1 MPLSIRRAAVIGAG
15 TMGAGIAAQLA
26 NAGIPTLLL
35 DIPGLGADRNEP
47 ARKGLE
53 RALKSKPAA
62 LMVSERAQLIT
73 LGNTEDD
80 LSKLSEVDWV
90 VEAILEKLDVKRSML
105 EKLEQNVGASTIV
118 SSNSSGIPMALQ
130 IKGRSDDFRRRFLG
144 SHFFNPPRYL
154 HLLELIPTRETDP
167 HVLARLAN
175 FGDQVLGKGVVL
187 AKDVPGFAA
196 NRIGLYGVVRAVR
209 AMVDLKL
216 TPDVVDV
223 LTGPLIG
230 RPKSATFRTMDL
242 SGLDICYQVAL
253 DLNKA
258 TGEDFAVPEFFA
270 KLVEEKKWL
279 GDKTGSG
286 FFKKVKGEDGASK
299 ILTLNLDSF
308 EYEDRGKVRLDEL
321 GPILKLPTPELRVK
335 ALLEV
340 PGPIGEFTRRT
351 QFELIH
357 YAAGKVGEVAD
368 TAQDVDNAMKWGFG
382 WDLGPL
388 EMAEA
393 LGQDVTGEAF
403 GKLGLDTISLPP
415 RPTVSSG
422 PIVLRHRKA
431 GHTVIS
437 QADASLI
444 DLGDGVACL
453 EFHSKANSIGQGV
466 LEMFEKAHQ
475 EVEKHF
481 LGLVVGNQGENFC
494 AGADLGM
501 LLHLSSN
508 ARWDEIDVAVRAFQ
522 GMTSK
527 LRYCPYP
534 VVCTPFRMVLGG
546 GCEVALWSDACQ
558 AGAELYTGLVEMGV
572 GIIPGGGGTT
582 EMLIRMNTKLQPG
595 ADPFTAV
602 RAAFE
607 LIAMGKVSTSALE
620 AKQWGFLTDHDDIT
634 FNQDRLIS
642 EAKTRVLELVP
653 GYTPPLRRQ
662 VQVLGE
668 ATYANLCLA
677 AWMMNQAGQITDYE
691 VHLAR
696 ELAKILS
703 GGVMNRPDVVDEQV
717 LLDLEREAILHLVGQ
732 EKTRERIG
740 YTLKTGKTLR
750 N

>member
-35 DIPGLGADRNEP
+35 DIPGAGADRNEP

-53 RALKSKPAA
+53 RALKSRPAA
-62 LMVSERAQLIT
+62 FMLPERAALIT
-73 LGNTEDD
+73 VGNTEDD
-80 LSKLSEVDWV
+80 LGKLAGVDWV
-90 VEAILEKLDVKRSML
+90 VEAILEKLDIKRSML
-105 EKLEQNVGASTIV
+105 EKLEANVGPHTIV

-130 IKGRSDDFRRRFLG
+130 IKGRGDDFRKRFLG

-154 HLLELIPTRETDP
+154 HLLELITTKDTDP

-196 NRIGLYGVVRAVR
+196 NRIGLYGVVRALK
-209 AMVDLKL
+209 AMVDLGL

-242 SGLDICYQVAL
+242 SGLDICYQVAV

-258 TGEDFAVPEFFA
+258 TGEDFAVPDWFG
-270 KLVEEKKWL
+270 KLIENKWL

-286 FFKKVKGEDGASK
+286 FFKKVKGENGASK
-299 ILTLNLDSF
+299 ILTLNLETF
-308 EYEDRGKVRLDEL
+308 EYEDRGKVRLEEL
-321 GPILKLPTPELRVK
+321 GPILKLPTPEARVR

-357 YAAGKVGEVAD
+357 YAAGKVGEVAE

-393 LGQDVTGEAF
+393 LGQDVTSAAF
-403 GKLGLDTISLPP
+403 GKLGLDTIQLPK
-415 RPTVSSG
+415 RNLDAAG
-422 PIVLRHRKA
+422 PIVLRNRKQN
-431 GHTVIS
+431 HLVLS
-437 QADASLI
+437 RPDASLI

-453 EFHSKANSIGQGV
+453 EFTSKANSIGAGV
-466 LEMFEKAHQ
+466 LEMFELAHA
-475 EVEKHF
+475 EVEKNF
-481 LGLVVGNQGENFC
+481 LGMVVGNQGENFC

-508 ARWDEIDVAVRAFQ
+508 ARWEEIDQAVRAFQ

-534 VVCTPFRMVLGG
+534 VVSTPFKMNLGG

-558 AGAELYTGLVEMGV
+558 AGSELYTGLVEMGV

-582 EMLIRMNTKLQPG
+582 EMLIRMSQKVQPG
-595 ADPFTAV
+595 ADPFSGV

-607 LIAMGKVSTSALE
+607 LIAMGKVSGSALE
-620 AKQWGFLTDHDDIT
+620 ARQWGFLTEHDDIT

-642 EAKTRVLELVP
+642 EAKTRVLELAP

-662 VQVLGE
+662 VPVQGE
-668 ATYANLCLA
+668 AAYANLCLA
-677 AWMMNQAGQITDYE
+677 AYMMHSAGQITEYE

-696 ELAKILS
+696 TLAKILS
-703 GGVMNRPDVVDEQV
+703 GGLMNRPDVVDEQV

-732 EKTRERIG
+732 EKTRQRIEH
-740 YTLKTGKTLR
+740 TLKTGKTLR

>member
-1 MPLSIRRAAVIGAG
+1 MPLSIRRAGVIGAG

-26 NAGIPTLLL
+26 NAGIPTILL
-35 DIPGLGADRNEP
+35 DIPGEGSDRNGP

-53 RALKSKPAA
+53 RALKGKPAA
-62 LMVSERAQLIT
+62 FMVPERASLIK

-80 LSKLSEVDWV
+80 LALLGGVDWV
-90 VEAILEKLDVKRSML
+90 VEAILEKLDVKRAML
-105 EKLEQNVGASTIV
+105 ERLEGVVGPNTIV
-118 SSNSSGIPMALQ
+118 SSNSSGIPMGLQ
-130 IKGRSDDFRRRFLG
+130 IKGRSDDFRKRFLG
-144 SHFFNPPRYL
+144 THFFNPPRYL
-154 HLLELIPTRETDP
+154 HLLELIPTKDTDP
-167 HVLARLAN
+167 HVLARMGN
-175 FGDQVLGKGVVL
+175 FGDQVLGKGIVL

-196 NRIGLYGVVRAVR
+196 NRIGLYGVVRAVK
-209 AMVDLKL
+209 AMVDLGL

-242 SGLDICYQVAL
+242 SGLDICYQVAQ
-253 DLNKA
+253 DLNKV
-258 TGEDFAVPEFFA
+258 TGEDFAVPDWFGQLIER
-270 KLVEEKKWL
+270 KWL

-286 FFKKVKGEDGASK
+286 FFKKVKNPDGSST
-299 ILTLNLDSF
+299 ILTLNLSNF
-308 EYEDRGKVRLDEL
+308 EYEDRGKVRLEEL
-321 GPILKLPTPELRVK
+321 GPILKLPTPEQRVK
-335 ALLEV
+335 ALLDV

-368 TAQDVDNAMKWGFG
+368 TANDVDNAMKWGFG
-382 WDLGPL
+382 WDIGPL

-393 LGQDVTGEAF
+393 LGHDATGVAF
-403 GKLGLDTISLPP
+403 SKLGLDTIAIPQRNP
-415 RPTVSSG
+415 DAAG
-422 PIVLRHRKA
+422 PIVLRNRKQN
-431 GHTVIS
+431 HTVLS
-437 QADASLI
+437 RPDACLI

-453 EFHSKANSIGQGV
+453 EFTSKANSIGAGV
-466 LEMFEKAHQ
+466 LEMFELAHA
-475 EVEKHF
+475 EVEKGF
-481 LGLVVGNQGENFC
+481 IGLVVGNQGENFC

-508 ARWDEIDVAVRAFQ
+508 AQWEEIDAAVKAFQ

-534 VVCTPFRMVLGG
+534 VVSTPFRMNLGG
-546 GCEVALWSDACQ
+546 GCEVGLWSDACQ

-582 EMLIRMNTKLQPG
+582 EMLIRMNAKLQPG
-595 ADPFTAV
+595 ADPFSAV

-607 LIAMGKVSTSALE
+607 LIAMGRVSASALE
-620 AKQWGFLTDHDDIT
+620 AKSWGFLTDHDDIT
-634 FNQDRLIS
+634 FNHDRLIT
-642 EAKTRVLELVP
+642 EAKTRVLELAP

-662 VQVLGE
+662 VTVLGE
-668 ATYANLCLA
+668 AAYANLCLA
-677 AWMMNQAGQITDYE
+677 ASMMHSAGQITEYE

-696 ELAKILS
+696 TLAKILS
-703 GGVMNRPDVVDEQV
+703 GGLMNRPDVVDEQV

-740 YTLKTGKTLR
+740 HTLKTGKTLR

>member
-35 DIPGLGADRNEP
+35 DIPGEGADRNEP

-53 RALKSKPAA
+53 RALKSRPAA
-62 LMVSERAQLIT
+62 FMLPERAALIT
-73 LGNTEDD
+73 VGNTEDD
-80 LSKLSEVDWV
+80 LGKLAGVDWV
-90 VEAILEKLDVKRSML
+90 VEAILEKLDIKRSML
-105 EKLEQNVGASTIV
+105 EKLEANVGPHTIV

-130 IKGRSDDFRRRFLG
+130 IKGRGDDFRKRFLG

-154 HLLELIPTRETDP
+154 HLLELITTKDTDP

-196 NRIGLYGVVRAVR
+196 NRIGLYGVVRALK
-209 AMVDLKL
+209 AMVDLGL

-242 SGLDICYQVAL
+242 SGLDICYQVAV
-253 DLNKA
+253 DLNQA
-258 TGEDFAVPEFFA
+258 TGEDFAVPDWFA
-270 KLVEEKKWL
+270 RLIENKWL

-286 FFKKVKGEDGASK
+286 FFKKVKGENGASK
-299 ILTLNLDSF
+299 ILTLNLDTF
-308 EYEDRGKVRLDEL
+308 EYEDRGKVRLEEL
-321 GPILKLPTPELRVK
+321 GPILKLPTPEARVK

-357 YAAGKVGEVAD
+357 YAAGKVGEVAE

-393 LGQDVTGEAF
+393 LGQDVTNAAF
-403 GKLGLDTISLPP
+403 GKLGLDTVQLPKRNP
-415 RPTVSSG
+415 DAAG
-422 PIVLRHRKA
+422 PIVLRNRKQN
-431 GHTVIS
+431 HTVLS
-437 QADASLI
+437 RPDARLI

-453 EFHSKANSIGQGV
+453 EFTSKANSIGSGV
-466 LEMFEKAHQ
+466 LEMFELAHA
-475 EVEKHF
+475 EVEKSF

-508 ARWDEIDVAVRAFQ
+508 ARWEEIDQAVRAFQ

-534 VVCTPFRMVLGG
+534 VVSTPFKMNLGG
-546 GCEVALWSDACQ
+546 GCEVGLWSDACQ
-558 AGAELYTGLVEMGV
+558 AGSELYTGLVEMGV

-582 EMLIRMNTKLQPG
+582 EMLIRMSQKVQPG
-595 ADPFTAV
+595 ADPFSGV

-607 LIAMGKVSTSALE
+607 LIAMGKVSASALE
-620 AKQWGFLTDHDDIT
+620 AKQWGFLTEHDDIT

-642 EAKTRVLELVP
+642 EAKTRVLELAP

-662 VQVLGE
+662 VPVLGE
-668 ATYANLCLA
+668 AAYANLCLA
-677 AWMMNQAGQITDYE
+677 AYMMHSAGQITEYE

-696 ELAKILS
+696 TLAKILS
-703 GGVMNRPDVVDEQV
+703 GGLMNRPDVVDEQV

-732 EKTRERIG
+732 EKTRQRIEH
-740 YTLKTGKTLR
+740 TLKTGKTLR

>member
-35 DIPGLGADRNEP
+35 DIPGTGADRNEP

-62 LMVSERAQLIT
+62 FMLAERAALIT
-73 LGNTEDD
+73 VGNTEDD
-80 LSKLSEVDWV
+80 LAKLGQVDWV
-90 VEAILEKLDVKRSML
+90 VEAILEKLDIKRTML
-105 EKLEQNVGASTIV
+105 EKLEANVGPDTIV
-118 SSNSSGIPMALQ
+118 SSNSSGIPMGLQ
-130 IKGRSDDFRRRFLG
+130 IKGRGDAFRKRFLG

-154 HLLELIPTRETDP
+154 HLLELITTKDTDP

-175 FGDQVLGKGVVL
+175 FGDQVLGKGIVL

-196 NRIGLYGVVRAVR
+196 NRIGLYGVVRAVK
-209 AMVDLKL
+209 AMVDLGL

-242 SGLDICYQVAL
+242 SGLDICYQVAQ

-258 TGEDFAVPEFFA
+258 TGEDFAVPDWFG
-270 KLVEEKKWL
+270 KLIERKWL

-286 FFKKVKGEDGASK
+286 FFKKVKGENGAST
-299 ILTLNLDSF
+299 ILTLNLDTF
-308 EYEDRGKVRLDEL
+308 EYEDRGKVRIEEL
-321 GPILKLPTPELRVK
+321 GPILKLGTPEERVK
-335 ALLEV
+335 ALIGL

-357 YAAGKVGEVAD
+357 YAAGKVGEVAE

-393 LGQDVTGEAF
+393 LGADTTSQAF
-403 GKLGLDTISLPP
+403 AKLGLDTVTLPHRNP
-415 RPTVSSG
+415 DAAG
-422 PIVLRHRKA
+422 PIVLRNRKQK
-431 GHTVIS
+431 HLVFS
-437 QADASLI
+437 NPDAALI

-453 EFHSKANSIGQGV
+453 EFTSKANSIGSGV
-466 LEMFEKAHQ
+466 LEMFERAHA
-475 EVEKHF
+475 EVEKNF

-508 ARWDEIDVAVRAFQ
+508 AQWEEIDTAVREFQ

-534 VVCTPFRMVLGG
+534 VVSTPFRMNLGG
-546 GCEVALWSDACQ
+546 GCEVGLWSDACQ
-558 AGAELYTGLVEMGV
+558 AGSELYTGLVEMGV

-582 EMLIRMNTKLQPG
+582 EMLIRMNQRLQPG
-595 ADPFTAV
+595 ADPFSAV

-607 LIAMGKVSTSALE
+607 LIAMGRVSASALE
-620 AKQWGFLTDHDDIT
+620 AREWGFLTAHDDIT
-634 FNQDRLIS
+634 FNQDRLVS
-642 EAKTRVLELVP
+642 EAKTRVLELAP

-662 VQVLGE
+662 VTVLGE
-668 ATYANLCLA
+668 AAYANLCLA
-677 AWMMNQAGQITDYE
+677 AYMMNSAGQITDYE

-696 ELAKILS
+696 TLAKILS
-703 GGVMNRPDVVDEQV
+703 GGLMNRPDVVDEQV